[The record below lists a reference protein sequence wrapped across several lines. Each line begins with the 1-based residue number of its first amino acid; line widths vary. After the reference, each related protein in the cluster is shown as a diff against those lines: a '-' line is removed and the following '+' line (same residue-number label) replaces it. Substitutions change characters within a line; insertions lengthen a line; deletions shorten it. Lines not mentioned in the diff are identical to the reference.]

1 MALVGRRRVY
11 STCCC
16 PLHLP
21 STPLRA
27 SRKPTLVS
35 VYVPTFNPVNHD
47 FSIETILT
55 IPITVLEEEYVTY
68 TVDGV
73 THVNEPA
80 AESGITMNPTN
91 NFSIWAN
98 MTSGDG
104 ITLLIPGDVGAG
116 AYPFGNG
123 DQEAY
128 IDVRIGDGDPFFS
141 FTYACDMCDQTQ
153 SPGAIT
159 ITKMGAVGDYVEG
172 EFSGNVWRQGISGAP
187 PHPIKGKFRVKREL

>member
-1 MALVGRRRVY
+1 MGRCTYTAPSSVPSVNPALI
-11 STCCC
+11 
-16 PLHLP
+16 
-21 STPLRA
+21 
-27 SRKPTLVS
+27 S
-35 VYVPTFNPVNHD
+35 VYVPTLSPVTAD

-55 IPITVLEEEYVTY
+55 IPIQILEDEYVTY

-73 THVNEPA
+73 THVNEPRS
-80 AESGITMNPTN
+80 ELGIWMNPTN

-104 ITLLIPGDVGAG
+104 ILLLIPGHVTVGS
-116 AYPFGNG
+116 YPYGNSF
-123 DQEAY
+123 QEAY

-187 PHPIKGKFRVKREL
+187 PHPIKGKFKVKREP